1 MRRIRLSLWASILGL
16 VIAGCGG
23 CHKSD
28 EPARERTSNPEPAP
42 APVSVEPAPAP
53 AAPTSQPVQPAV
65 AASRPKNKAE
75 EIAEKIQ
82 TQVEKLRG
90 LEFKQPVKIGVYDK
104 ATLKAFLLKHA
115 EKELSDKRLG
125 PYSRG
130 LKALALIPP
139 DLDFRK
145 VFLDVLNEQIAG
157 FYDPDTKELRL
168 IDRSTAD
175 TAETKK
181 ATGGL
186 EDLARDMMKK
196 QGIDEDAVI
205 MAHEL
210 THALQDQFV
219 GLKSLPM
226 DVEDDD
232 DLVTA
237 SQSLIEGDAV
247 LAMMGWMFLKMGQP
261 SKMVFNRS
269 IASGLDQMMDPSSIP
284 GADAVAN
291 APEFIKQ
298 GLLFPYIG
306 GLKFCIAIGAKDK
319 SYAAID
325 QALKAPPLSTE
336 HIIHPEKFA
345 GDATDW
351 PMTVVLPDLSETLGA
366 PRITTNTLG
375 ELYTRILFDEKLAT
389 PESEKAAAGWDG
401 DRYAL
406 YGKPGMVDAVAWAST
421 WDTAEDADQ
430 AEAALKSWVA
440 ALNPGKESE
449 ASDVTSARFS
459 RADGTLDAVAR
470 KGQDLFLLRGVPA
483 DKLVP
488 VLQKLFEE
496 TKKVERKK
504 V

>member
-1 MRRIRLSLWASILGL
+1 MRRLAS
-16 VIAGCGG
+16 
-23 CHKSD
+23 
-28 EPARERTSNPEPAP
+28 
-42 APVSVEPAPAP
+42 
-53 AAPTSQPVQPAV
+53 AV
-65 AASRPKNKAE
+65 AFVLASGILLHAQDAPPQAPETRPKNKAE
-75 EIAEKIQ
+75 EIAEKIEK
-82 TQVEKLRG
+82 QVEKLRG

-115 EKELSDKRLG
+115 EKELSDQRLG

-139 DLDFRK
+139 DLDFKK

-168 IDRSTAD
+168 IDRSAAD
-175 TAETKK
+175 AAETKK
-181 ATGGL
+181 ASGGM
-186 EDLARDMMKK
+186 EDMAREVMRTR
-196 QGIDEDAVI
+196 GIDEDAVI

-210 THALQDQFV
+210 THALQDQFT
-219 GLKSLPM
+219 GLKTLPLE
-226 DVEDDD
+226 VQDDD

-237 SQSLIEGDAV
+237 SQSLVEGDAT
-247 LAMMGWMFLKMGQP
+247 LAMMAWMIMKMGQP
-261 SKMVFNRS
+261 SKMVFS
-269 IASGLDQMMDPSSIP
+269 KMIASGLDQFVDPKSIP
-284 GADAVAN
+284 GAEAVAN

-306 GLKFCIAIGAKDK
+306 GLKFCIAIGSKDK
-319 SYAAID
+319 SFSAID

-336 HIIHPEKFA
+336 QILHPEKFA

-351 PMTVVLPDLSETLGA
+351 PMTVTLPDLSETLGG
-366 PRITTNTLG
+366 PRITSNTLG
-375 ELYTRILFDEKLAT
+375 ELYTRILFDEKLSTGDAET
-389 PESEKAAAGWDG
+389 AAAGWDG

-430 AEAALKSWVA
+430 AEAALKAWVA

-449 ASDVTSARFS
+449 ASDVTSARFT

-470 KGQDLFLLRGVPA
+470 KGQDLFLLRGVA
-483 DKLVP
+483 KDKLIP
-488 VLQKLFEE
+488 ALQKLFEE